1 MVRVFAETF
10 CSIETEVYLDPLNE
24 VDMYCLH
31 FIFSPRI
38 NKCLE
43 EFQES
48 WNNHSLSTEGN
59 KSPYQLFVEGLLHH
73 SSQSNTVSPTL
84 GNYTN
89 INHIDVPHDNSTPCS
104 VLATLLSTI
113 DVHQECHDNGKS
125 L

>member
-1 MVRVFAETF
+1 MVRVFAETL
-10 CSIETEVYLDPLNE
+10 CSIETEGYLDPLNE

-31 FIFSPRI
+31 FIFLPRI

-73 SSQSNTVSPTL
+73 SSQSNTVSPRL
-84 GNYTN
+84 GNYYQS
-89 INHIDVPHDNSTPCS
+89 H
-104 VLATLLSTI
+104 
-113 DVHQECHDNGKS
+113 
-125 L
+125 